1 MTLDAIPAGVTRI
14 KIEPTAPP
22 PEQATSVS
30 TMLCWATAATTSSSP
45 WPDKKDINVG
55 NVSSHEFTGLEAAKQ
70 LQLHRTGPQQRL
82 LFGRFRPHHRSH
94 SHLRHRCR
102 RARSDFAVRAVPS
115 GVEVVSPVDVAI
127 TVYNVTGTAVHTAPV
142 AAGTTVVTLPA
153 GMYIVRV
160 VDTVA
165 KVIVR

>member
-1 MTLDAIPAGVTRI
+1 M
-14 KIEPTAPP
+14 
-22 PEQATSVS
+22 
-30 TMLCWATAATTSSSP
+30 
-45 WPDKKDINVG
+45 
-55 NVSSHEFTGLEAAKQ
+55 
-70 LQLHRTGPQQRL
+70 
-82 LFGRFRPHHRSH
+82 
-94 SHLRHRCR
+94 
-102 RARSDFAVRAVPS
+102 RSDFAVRAVPS

-160 VDTVA
+160 ADTVA